1 MKEKSA
7 FLSGFRKGLAAP
19 FSLFAKP
26 DFASTENEIG
36 LLEPYKIKRTQ
47 FKSIEERW
55 ADSWRKI
62 GQDMYKAMGYVAE
75 NAR

>member
-1 MKEKSA
+1 MEEKSA

-19 FSLFAKP
+19 FSLFVKP
-26 DFASTENEIG
+26 NFASTEDEIG
-36 LLEPYKIKRTQ
+36 LSEPYKIKRTQ

-55 ADSWRKI
+55 ADSWARI

-75 NAR
+75 KAK